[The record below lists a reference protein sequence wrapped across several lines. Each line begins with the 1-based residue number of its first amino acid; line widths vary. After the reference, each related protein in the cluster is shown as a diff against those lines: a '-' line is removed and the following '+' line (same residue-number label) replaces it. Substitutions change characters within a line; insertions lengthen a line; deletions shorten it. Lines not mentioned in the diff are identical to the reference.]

1 MESKTK
7 DSAFRILMK
16 WASPFSPCTTE
27 EEITLGDMSIE
38 VNGQCLTR
46 NVSNIEKSLRD
57 TIKVSSYPLA
67 LWFTTSWW
75 RILYEPAP
83 SGEQLAKSYNW
94 ENSHDL
100 TSANSGYI
108 WPAIKF
114 IPDGRFLT
122 VTSSQQF
129 DNSRTPLYYP
139 GLKDA
144 LTIDNDTF
152 SSAMKEFIE
161 STVHRLDDLK
171 KRNTDL
177 HLLFEQLSN
186 EINDEDFALYRRIE
200 AILGYDPDE
209 APDNVINKM
218 QFALKIL
225 NENTLTELAAACSVN
240 EAESPVSE
248 IESALAMTKMGI
260 KGKWTYPVSQKEMKK
275 DLPPWDFGRS
285 LARQLRLALGNSSK
299 KIETKTL
306 CDFLGITS
314 TEMTQKQPSHARF
327 TISYFQDDNFYINLK
342 NENSTYYSIG
352 RRFQIARLI
361 GSLLAC
367 EGEKVIISSECKTYF
382 QKMQR
387 AFAAEFLAP
396 ISEVATFVEKNVT
409 SETIGR
415 AATHFAV
422 SPQTIAHSLANN
434 GVIARGQLNDITL

>member
-1 MESKTK
+1 MESKMK
-7 DSAFRILMK
+7 NSAFNVLMN
-16 WASPFSPCTTE
+16 WAPTFSPCTTE
-27 EEITLGDMSIE
+27 EEITLGDMSINA
-38 VNGQCLTR
+38 NGQCLTR
-46 NVSNIEKSLRD
+46 NVSIIEKSLRD

-83 SGEQLAKSYNW
+83 SGEQIAKSYSW

-122 VTSSQQF
+122 VISSSQF
-129 DNSRTPLYYP
+129 SNSRFSLYYT

-144 LTIDNDTF
+144 LTIDNETF
-152 SSAMKEFIE
+152 SSAIKEFIE
-161 STVHRLDDLK
+161 ATIYRLDDSS
-171 KRNTDL
+171 KRDTDL
-177 HLLFEQLSN
+177 HLLFKQLSN

-218 QFALKIL
+218 QSALKIL

-240 EAESPVSE
+240 EAESPISE
-248 IESALAMTKMGI
+248 IESALAMKKMGI
-260 KGKWTYPVSQKEMKK
+260 KGKWTYPVSQNEIKK

-285 LARQLRLALGNSSK
+285 LARQLRLTLGNSSK

-306 CDFLGITS
+306 CDFLSITS
-314 TEMTQKQPSHARF
+314 SEMTKKQPSHTRF
-327 TISYFQDDNFYINLK
+327 TISYFDGDNFYINLK

-361 GSLLAC
+361 GSLLAY
-367 EGEKVIISSECKTYF
+367 ENEKVIVSSECKTYF
-382 QKMQR
+382 QKIQR

-396 ISEVATFVEKNVT
+396 ISEVANFVEKNVT
-409 SETIGR
+409 RETIGR

-422 SPQTIAHSLANN
+422 SPQTIAHSLVNN
-434 GVIARGQLNDITL
+434 GVIARSQLNDITF